1 MAENLNDMITE
12 SRPSANENTIAIYER
27 NIKHI
32 MNGLNT
38 DDYDFLYD
46 LSSIMEYLE
55 GLHKSTKRN
64 YLNALIVLM
73 MALNSNGDYDELIA
87 EYDVQRDILR
97 TDDSIT
103 DKQINNMI
111 SVEELKTM
119 ITNIGND
126 LYGYSKREL
135 NNSDHGLLNVYI
147 VFEILF
153 RFPLRNSTLI
163 NMKWTRKREYNKIKK
178 HTDANYIVLEK
189 NDMFFCIN
197 NNEVSIPKDL
207 QKILRTFYL
216 KSTNENVFNSSSGS
230 KLTSNVLSQLMIK
243 HSQKYIGKNIS
254 SQIIRKI
261 IL

>member
-46 LSSIMEYLE
+46 LSSIMDYLE

-135 NNSDHGLLNVYI
+135 NNSDHSCTKQS
-147 VFEILF
+147 LF
-153 RFPLRNSTLI
+153 PSRS
-163 NMKWTRKREYNKIKK
+163 
-178 HTDANYIVLEK
+178 
-189 NDMFFCIN
+189 
-197 NNEVSIPKDL
+197 
-207 QKILRTFYL
+207 RT
-216 KSTNENVFNSSSGS
+216 
-230 KLTSNVLSQLMIK
+230 
-243 HSQKYIGKNIS
+243 
-254 SQIIRKI
+254 
-261 IL
+261 